1 MISALYVSLTT
12 FFIVWLSLNVIKVR
26 RKHQISLGDGG
37 NEEMK
42 AAIAAQSNAMQY
54 FPLALILLLVLE
66 NNGGMLWMI
75 HGFAVVFIAGRV
87 FHARGLLTGNMKYR
101 VLGMHI
107 TFYILVF
114 LAVANLFFLPYRQ
127 LI

>member
-12 FFIVWLSLNVIKVR
+12 FFIVWLSFNVIKVR

-42 AAIAAQSNAMQY
+42 AAIAAQTNAVQY

-66 NNGGMLWMI
+66 NNSGMLWMI
-75 HGFAVVFIAGRV
+75 HVFAIVFIAGRV
-87 FHARGLLTGNMKYR
+87 IHARGLLTGNMKYR
-101 VLGMHI
+101 VLGMKF
-107 TFYILVF
+107 TFYSLF
-114 LAVANLFFLPYRQ
+114 LLAAANLFFLPYHQ